1 MRNRIKLGRREDA
14 AETAARLSV
23 SAWNG
28 APSAT
33 NRARLVKNAV
43 ERVRRHFGRGNKERG
58 DKYARV
64 VYAYFQHR
72 SWYKTGLSESTFFH
86 ALKKVKNFLEA
97 DKHWVGLTNPRRKRS
112 RELEL
117 RPFLPT
123 ISEGA

>member
-1 MRNRIKLGRREDA
+1 MKDRMMLGIREDA
-14 AETAARLSV
+14 AETAARMSV
-23 SAWNG
+23 SIWSDA
-28 APSAT
+28 ACAT
-33 NRARLVKNAV
+33 DRAKLVKNAV
-43 ERVRRHFGRGNKERG
+43 ERVRRHFGRDSKERG

-64 VYAYFQHR
+64 AYAYFQHR
-72 SWYKTGLSESTFFH
+72 SWYKTGLSESSFFH
-86 ALKKVKNFLEA
+86 ALKKVKIFLEA